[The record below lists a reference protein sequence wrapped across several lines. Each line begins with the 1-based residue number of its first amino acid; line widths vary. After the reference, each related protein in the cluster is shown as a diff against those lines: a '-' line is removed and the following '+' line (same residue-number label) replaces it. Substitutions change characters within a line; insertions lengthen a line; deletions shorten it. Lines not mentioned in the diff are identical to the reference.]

1 LRQIEQAMAQKGK
14 GQQGGEGD
22 REGGDQDRQ
31 REGNQGRNS
40 NAPVRIPEAHEFT
53 GPVEMR
59 RRVLDAMREQG
70 PSGFESALQ
79 RYYEGLLR

>member
-1 LRQIEQAMAQKGK
+1 MLFRSQRQGEQ
-14 GQQGGEGD
+14 GEG
-22 REGGDQDRQ
+22 REGQDGR
-31 REGNQGRNS
+31 GRNS
-40 NAPVRIPEAHEFT
+40 DGPVRIPGADEFT

>member
-1 LRQIEQAMAQKGK
+1 VK
-14 GQQGGEGD
+14 
-22 REGGDQDRQ
+22 
-31 REGNQGRNS
+31 
-40 NAPVRIPEAHEFT
+40 IPGAEEFT

-59 RRVLDAMREQG
+59 RRVLDAMREAG